1 MAAAASLRVAKAT
14 SIVRPRGAEADA
26 AGQPSDQELAARVLG
41 GDLDAFGAILA
52 RHQHRI
58 YSVAANFA
66 ANSDDASDLAQE
78 IFLKAYRSLSR
89 FRGQSAL
96 STWLYR
102 IAVNACVDYAR
113 RRQRIGCLPLAD
125 ESLEAPGEVGLDP
138 QRELERRQLRAELVR
153 AIGGLSLKLKVALVL
168 HDIEGLTHEEI
179 ARIVGCSVGTT
190 KSRLFRAREE
200 VRRRLREQ
208 MEGERK

>member
-1 MAAAASLRVAKAT
+1 LV
-14 SIVRPRGAEADA
+14 
-26 AGQPSDQELAARVLG
+26 ARVLG

-89 FRGQSAL
+89 FRGQSAF

-113 RRQRIGCLPLAD
+113 RRRHSGCLPLAD
-125 ESLEAPGEVGLDP
+125 ELVAAPGEVGLDP
-138 QRELERRQLRAELVR
+138 QRELERSQLHAELMR
-153 AIGGLSLKLKVALVL
+153 AITGLSLKLRVALVL
-168 HDIEGLTHEEI
+168 HDIEGFTHEEI
-179 ARIVGCSVGTT
+179 ARVVGCSVGTT
-190 KSRLFRAREE
+190 KSRLFRARQE

-208 MEGERK
+208 TEGERK